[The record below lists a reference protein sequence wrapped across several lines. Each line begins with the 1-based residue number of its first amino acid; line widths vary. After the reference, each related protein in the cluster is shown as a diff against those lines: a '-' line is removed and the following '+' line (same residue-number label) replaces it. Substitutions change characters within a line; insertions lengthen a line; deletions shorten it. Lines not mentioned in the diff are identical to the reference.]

1 MHNAAHEENSV
12 AITFLTYAVP
22 ICTSSGLAL
31 SRVRLVQPAV
41 RHQPAPVDAHPVD
54 LHTEAGGKADVR
66 LRLAPRAQ
74 PLLGPRHVGPRSH
87 VALASKPEPSVV
99 QAVLLVRRSGRYAP
113 PEAVR
118 IVPEVRDGGV
128 QWREVPRLQ

>member
-1 MHNAAHEENSV
+1 MQSCREYELETGSK
-12 AITFLTYAVP
+12 LRE
-22 ICTSSGLAL
+22 GGG
-31 SRVRLVQPAV
+31 
-41 RHQPAPVDAHPVD
+41 
-54 LHTEAGGKADVR
+54 GGKADVR
-66 LRLAPRAQ
+66 LRLAPRVQ

-118 IVPEVRDGGV
+118 VVPEVRDGGV
-128 QWREVPRLQ
+128 R

>member
-1 MHNAAHEENSV
+1 MVEESEHHLHAV
-12 AITFLTYAVP
+12 ATRHPEDALVP
-22 ICTSSGLAL
+22 LQRRHVLDPAL

-41 RHQPAPVDAHPVD
+41 RHQPAPVNAHPVD

-118 IVPEVRDGGV
+118 VVPEVRDGGV
-128 QWREVPRLQ
+128 R